1 MEQADADIRRKCYE
15 WGLSTYILDE
25 AMRNPDSKNILAK
38 MSELEDRCF
47 EAEKDY
53 KKFIADATN
62 AIQEARKY
70 KIDVSGMLNDI
81 TTITSGKREWVMY
94 KASYKKALQDFLDK
108 ISSARGTT
116 PTSRQMPDELKAKS
130 TYLNGEDYTF
140 DKDFFDL
147 IDPSKPIRLEI
158 LDSDSGSYSSYFGNL
173 VHIAG
178 KKRGAKSPWECKAV
192 IYHEYGHCI
201 DAQRALWTDSKLINM
216 RNAQIKMLKKKREYT
231 LYERKWNYN
240 GGGWYYERVTKTM
253 SMVEYIDTK
262 LQQLHDKVWGMKDE
276 VFTKRGINK
285 WDVLEQIGST
295 RDTIKSLVVKY
306 GGGHSTAYFKR
317 MRMSETEYLAHAFE
331 NAFLGNRV
339 FQKYLPDIY
348 NEMIAYIRTLKPIK

>member
-1 MEQADADIRRKCYE
+1 MPTVQVQTDVLAPYRAQIEQARQQATKWGLFVQLTMLDKYVADKDIASIQSRIASIQSKAVQMEQADADIRRKCYE

-81 TTITSGKREWVMY
+81 TTITSDKREWVMY

-192 IYHEYGHCI
+192 YLSRIW
-201 DAQRALWTDSKLINM
+201 AL
-216 RNAQIKMLKKKREYT
+216 
-231 LYERKWNYN
+231 
-240 GGGWYYERVTKTM
+240 
-253 SMVEYIDTK
+253 
-262 LQQLHDKVWGMKDE
+262 H
-276 VFTKRGINK
+276 
-285 WDVLEQIGST
+285 
-295 RDTIKSLVVKY
+295 
-306 GGGHSTAYFKR
+306 
-317 MRMSETEYLAHAFE
+317 
-331 NAFLGNRV
+331 
-339 FQKYLPDIY
+339 
-348 NEMIAYIRTLKPIK
+348 